1 MRTSLEKNLQ
11 PIARTLSEA
20 KRDAQ
25 YACAIQTFK
34 SDIRLALDFLENA
47 VIGFI
52 WVLIVLGSAV
62 GAVYFVFGGV

>member
-1 MRTSLEKNLQ
+1 MRTPLEKNLQ

-20 KRDAQ
+20 ERDAQ

-34 SDIRLALDFLENA
+34 SDFKLAIDFFENA
-47 VIGFI
+47 VLGFI

-62 GAVYFVFGGV
+62 GSVYWVFGV

>member
-1 MRTSLEKNLQ
+1 MRTPLEKNLQ

-47 VIGFI
+47 IIGFI